1 MVYENATESDTIK
14 DLKEIEQQK
23 VGSKDASSQ
32 LSDKT
37 GKKNKKTML
46 VIQEMRRHLTIE
58 KRKVMIL
65 EIYRLKKK
73 WNGLT
78 LIQNLGQQK
87 KISNASV
94 KKKQTELQKFT
105 ERNTDLY

>member
-78 LIQNLGQQK
+78 LIQKLGQMLVYRTIK
-87 KISNASV
+87 LKVILILNF
-94 KKKQTELQKFT
+94 LIL
-105 ERNTDLY
+105 D